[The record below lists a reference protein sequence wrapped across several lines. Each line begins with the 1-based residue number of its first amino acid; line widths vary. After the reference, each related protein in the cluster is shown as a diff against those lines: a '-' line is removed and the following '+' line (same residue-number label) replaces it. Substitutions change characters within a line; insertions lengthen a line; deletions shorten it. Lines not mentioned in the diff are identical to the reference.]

1 MNLDEEDVVL
11 SNTISKPV
19 IVCCSRSILR
29 AAYQFLFSS
38 AVPLRKGNHAPP

>member
-19 IVCCSRSILR
+19 IVCCFYLNSSRCLPVFIL
-29 AAYQFLFSS
+29 
-38 AVPLRKGNHAPP
+38 